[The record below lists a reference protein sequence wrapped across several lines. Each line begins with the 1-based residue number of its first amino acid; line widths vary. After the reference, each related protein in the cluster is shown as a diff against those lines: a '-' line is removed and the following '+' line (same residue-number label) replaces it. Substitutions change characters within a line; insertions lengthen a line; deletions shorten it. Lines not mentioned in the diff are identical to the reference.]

1 MKINPNF
8 NRNICFLNVGVFR
21 IRYLYSHTTKQMNIH
36 ELTHEQRRKLA
47 REYFGKADCAK
58 EDGEYD
64 ECIEYCGKC
73 IELDPDAEI
82 AYQYRSRY
90 IYKRAHENNCAED
103 FEIALSDNLNLV
115 RIYSAQQNQ
124 EPEFYDNY
132 QGLERKESAATDAA
146 WCYLQLGRYQAA
158 YDAAVGVLE
167 RLKPTNGWKT
177 RLQNVI
183 KFSKE
188 GAGEHGKTLRLNEE
202 IEADLAKSLNEPR

>member
-1 MKINPNF
+1 
-8 NRNICFLNVGVFR
+8 
-21 IRYLYSHTTKQMNIH
+21 MNIN
-36 ELTHEQRRKLA
+36 ELTPEERQKLA
-47 REYFGKADCAK
+47 KEYFGKADWAK

-82 AYQYRSRY
+82 AYKYRSRY

-115 RIYSAQQNQ
+115 RIYSVQQIQ
-124 EPEFYDNY
+124 DPEFYDNY

-146 WCYLQLGRYQAA
+146 WCYLQLGRYQEA
-158 YDAAVGVLE
+158 YDTAVGVLE
-167 RLKPTNGWKT
+167 RLKPTDGWKA

-188 GAGEHGKTLRLNEE
+188 RAAQNGEMLRLNDE
-202 IEADLAKSLNEPR
+202 IEADLAESLNESR